1 MNTLLDIVTLITI
14 AVLLYMVLWFG
25 LALILRRRDVVDSAW
40 GLGFI
45 VVAVT
50 AYTMRNNE
58 SVIAAIAVGLV
69 ALWGTRL
76 CLHITRR
83 NWGKKED
90 YRYTQLGELSSIR
103 MWIRTF
109 FSIFILQGILM
120 ILISLPVIAIMFSP
134 ELSYPLI
141 GIAGLIIWAY
151 GIGFEAIGDYQLQQ
165 FLKIKQKGEIMQT
178 GLWKY
183 TRHPNYF
190 GEVAAWWGAAVVAI
204 GFGQWWGV
212 IGAGVITILITKI
225 SGIPL
230 LEKRYADNPSFQE
243 YAKRTSLFVPLP
255 PKKS

>member
-1 MNTLLDIVTLITI
+1 M
-14 AVLLYMVLWFG
+14 
-25 LALILRRRDVVDSAW
+25 
-40 GLGFI
+40 
-45 VVAVT
+45 
-50 AYTMRNNE
+50 
-58 SVIAAIAVGLV
+58 
-69 ALWGTRL
+69 
-76 CLHITRR
+76 
-83 NWGKKED
+83 
-90 YRYTQLGELSSIR
+90 
-103 MWIRTF
+103 
-109 FSIFILQGILM
+109 LQGLLM
-120 ILISLPVIAIMFSP
+120 ILISLPVIAVMHSS

-204 GFGQWWGV
+204 GFGQWWGI

-230 LEKRYADNPSFQE
+230 LEKRYADNPVFQD
-243 YAKRTSLFVPLP
+243 YAKRTSLFIPLP
-255 PKKS
+255 PKKL